1 MSGEPDPAL
10 EAIFARNVRTI
21 SAINRQRGIATLWIG
36 EVFDH
41 ASLEA
46 ASWRGSL
53 WAPCVRIGDLR
64 ALLSRLT
71 AILQRE
77 ATSLGDTFV
86 AVDETQFE
94 AADFWDGEHFS
105 SAGSAKFAAMIAP
118 RVTEACRKAERL

>member
-1 MSGEPDPAL
+1 MSGDPDHAL

-21 SAINRQRGIATLWIG
+21 SAINRQRGIATIWIG

-41 ASLEA
+41 VSLEA
-46 ASWRGSL
+46 ANWRGSL
-53 WAPCVRIGDLR
+53 WAPFVRVDDLR

-77 ATSLGDTFV
+77 AVALGDTYV
-86 AVDETQFE
+86 AVDETQIE

-105 SAGSAKFAAMIAP
+105 STGSARFAAMIAP
-118 RVTEACRKAERL
+118 RIAEACRQGQRR